1 MLISQIRK
9 HDLPFGGKLNLVL
22 HLLFSLAA
30 AAGVALTGGVVPNAV
45 EHLRAGSR
53 HHVTGGAP
61 GPAGADAVDGGLTVE
76 SGAWGAGTEMSATLT
91 HIPGKVPDY
100 I

>member
-1 MLISQIRK
+1 M
-9 HDLPFGGKLNLVL
+9 
-22 HLLFSLAA
+22 
-30 AAGVALTGGVVPNAV
+30 
-45 EHLRAGSR
+45 
-53 HHVTGGAP
+53 TGGAP

-91 HIPGKVPDY
+91 HVPGMVPGY